1 LKREAIGYSYG
12 MAAFDVLRRYLEA
25 RASFTEAQLAY
36 LEPHFIPRSFAAGDF
51 LQRAGEVATHAA
63 FITSGCLRSYV
74 IDAKGKEHIVQFAPE
89 TWWLADNKSL
99 ASRTPSQYFY
109 EAIEPSELLLCT
121 PASHVEIVANCPPYA
136 SSFQT
141 GLQKHAAAKDQ
152 RIVSTL
158 STSAEER
165 YLEFV
170 ETYPSLVQRV
180 PQFMLAS
187 YLGISPETLSRIRKN
202 LSRHQNQSR
211 R

>member
-1 LKREAIGYSYG
+1 
-12 MAAFDVLRRYLEA
+12 MAGFAVLRQYLEA
-25 RASFTEAQLAY
+25 RASFTEAQFAY
-36 LEPHFIPRSFAAGDF
+36 LEPHFLPRSLAAGDF
-51 LQRAGEVATHAA
+51 LQRAGDVATHAA

-109 EAIEPSELLLCT
+109 EAIEPSEVLLCS
-121 PASHVEIVANCPPYA
+121 PPSHLTIVANCPPYA
-136 SSFQT
+136 AAFQT

-152 RIVSTL
+152 RIVSAL

>member
-1 LKREAIGYSYG
+1 
-12 MAAFDVLRRYLEA
+12 MAGFAVLRQYLEA
-25 RASFTEAQLAY
+25 RASFTEAQFAW
-36 LEPHFIPRSFAAGDF
+36 LEPHFLPRSLAAGDF
-51 LQRAGEVATHAA
+51 LQRAGDVATHAA
-63 FITSGCLRSYV
+63 FITGGCLRSYV

-109 EAIEPSELLLCT
+109 EAVEPSELLLCT
-121 PASHVEIVANCPPYA
+121 PSAHLEIVANCPPYA
-136 SSFQT
+136 EAFQK
-141 GLQKHAAAKDQ
+141 GLQKHNAAKDQ
-152 RIVSTL
+152 RIVSAL